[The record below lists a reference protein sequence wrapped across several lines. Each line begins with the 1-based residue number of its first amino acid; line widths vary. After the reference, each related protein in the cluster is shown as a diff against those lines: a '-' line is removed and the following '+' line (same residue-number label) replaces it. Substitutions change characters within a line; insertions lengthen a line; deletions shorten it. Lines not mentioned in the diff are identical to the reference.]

1 MQFLLDEPV
10 FDEMFDADDVD
21 PKVSLK
27 SFGLLGEEV
36 FFLSFSRSYT
46 IFPDMISLLS

>member
-21 PKVSLK
+21 PKVSLV
-27 SFGLLGEEV
+27 SFGLLV
-36 FFLSFSRSYT
+36 RKYFLIFF
-46 IFPDMISLLS
+46 